1 MLSWDLSKVFFASVG
16 SIAVLFLLTKMLGYK
31 QMSELSMFDYVNS
44 ISIGS
49 IAAEMATTIDGDF
62 MKPLLAMVIYAVAA
76 LLIAFCSSHSLKFRR
91 FVEGDTIILFQNGKI
106 YKKNLSRARIDI
118 SELLAQC
125 RIQGYFD
132 LSDISLAIMESN
144 GKISIL
150 PSTAAKPVS
159 VEDLKDSE
167 LITNKKQPARACA
180 NVILDGVVLK
190 ENLKQTGNNDI
201 WLKNELGKQ
210 GISNPKEVFL
220 ATVDCNN
227 KLNVYVKIDDKPKND
242 LFQ

>member
-1 MLSWDLSKVFFASVG
+1 MVMDLTKVFFASVG
-16 SIAVLFLLTKMLGYK
+16 SIVVLFLLTKLLGYK

-62 MKPLLAMVIYAVAA
+62 MKPLLAMVIYALAA
-76 LLIAFCSSHSLKFRR
+76 LIISLVSNRSLKFRR
-91 FVEGDTIILFQNGKI
+91 FVEGGSIILFENQKL
-106 YKKNLSRARIDI
+106 YKKNLARARIDI
-118 SELLAQC
+118 SEFLAQC

-167 LITNKKQPARACA
+167 LVTRKKQPAAPCI
-180 NVILDGVVLK
+180 NIIMDGVVLYD
-190 ENLKQTGNNDI
+190 NLKRSGNNDV

-210 GISNPKEVFL
+210 GISNPNEVFL
-220 ATVDCNN
+220 ATVDPNN
-227 KLNVYVKIDDKPKND
+227 KLNIYKDTE
-242 LFQ
+242 

>member
-1 MLSWDLSKVFFASVG
+1 MLTWDLSKVFFASVG
-16 SIAVLFLLTKMLGYK
+16 SIVVLFLLTKMLGYK

-49 IAAEMATTIDGDF
+49 IAAEMATTIDGNF

-76 LLIAFCSSHSLKFRR
+76 FLIGFISNRSLKFRR
-91 FVEGDTIILFQNGKI
+91 FFEGRAIILFQNGKI
-106 YKKNLSRARIDI
+106 YKKNLARARIDL

-125 RIQGYFD
+125 RVQGYFD
-132 LSDISLAIMESN
+132 LNDISLAIMESN

-159 VEDLKDSE
+159 VEDLKADE

-180 NVILDGVVLK
+180 NVIMDGAVLY

-210 GISNPKEVFL
+210 GISSPKEVFL
-220 ATVDCNN
+220 ATVDDNN
-227 KLNVYVKIDDKPKND
+227 KLNVYVKIDDEPKND